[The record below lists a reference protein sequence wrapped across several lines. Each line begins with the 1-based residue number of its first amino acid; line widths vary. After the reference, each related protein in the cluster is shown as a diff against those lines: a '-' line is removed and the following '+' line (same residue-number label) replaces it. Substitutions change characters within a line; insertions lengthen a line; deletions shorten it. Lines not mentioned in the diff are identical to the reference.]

1 MLRRPFSHPLDI
13 FIQDDSLFMMEA
25 MLPFLDPQ
33 VMKPLAI
40 YIKFTEMMIIL
51 NNINNQD
58 YMRRCCFHKDINN
71 YDAVLSSLK
80 DMGMS
85 EDIEQAMRMK
95 SAMDMMQHMNNT
107 HNPNKGEQ
115 YDARQHND
123 IRYED
128 DQYAGASYGDTAAEN
143 IPEENNYDS
152 PPNEGGSVFDNIMD
166 ILNDYDREHPSSD

>member
-33 VMKPLAI
+33 IMKPMAI

-80 DMGMS
+80 DMGMA
-85 EDIEQAMRMK
+85 EDIEHQW
-95 SAMDMMQHMNNT
+95 
-107 HNPNKGEQ
+107 
-115 YDARQHND
+115 ND
-123 IRYED
+123 RLH
-128 DQYAGASYGDTAAEN
+128 G
-143 IPEENNYDS
+143 P
-152 PPNEGGSVFDNIMD
+152 
-166 ILNDYDREHPSSD
+166 

>member
-33 VMKPLAI
+33 IMKPMAI

-80 DMGMS
+80 DMGMA

-95 SAMDMMQHMNNT
+95 SAMDMMQRMNNT
-107 HNPNKGEQ
+107 HSRLTSHIKMINM
-115 YDARQHND
+115 
-123 IRYED
+123 
-128 DQYAGASYGDTAAEN
+128 
-143 IPEENNYDS
+143 IPDNMIVSSMKMINTI
-152 PPNEGGSVFDNIMD
+152 PPPKISRKRIIMTVPKMKVTQSLT
-166 ILNDYDREHPSSD
+166 ISWIS

>member
-33 VMKPLAI
+33 IMKPMAI

-58 YMRRCCFHKDINN
+58 YMRRCRFHKDINN
-71 YDAVLSSLK
+71 YDAVISSLK
-80 DMGMS
+80 DMGMA

-107 HNPNKGEQ
+107 HNQTNEPYK
-115 YDARQHND
+115 
-123 IRYED
+123 D
-128 DQYAGASYGDTAAEN
+128 DQYDTAAED

-152 PPNEGGSVFDNIMD
+152 SKNEGDSVFDNIMD
-166 ILNDYDREHPSSD
+166 ILNDYDREHPSPD

>member
-33 VMKPLAI
+33 IMKPMAI

-80 DMGMS
+80 DMGMA

-107 HNPNKGEQ
+107 HSQTNEPYKDDQ
-115 YDARQHND
+115 YDTGQHND
-123 IRYED
+123 SRYED
-128 DQYAGASYGDTAAEN
+128 DQYDTAAED

-152 PPNEGGSVFDNIMD
+152 TKNEDGSVYDNIMD

>member
-33 VMKPLAI
+33 IMKPLAI
-40 YIKFTEMMIIL
+40 YIKFTEMMVIL

-95 SAMDMMQHMNNT
+95 SAMDMMQHMNAT
-107 HNPNKGEQ
+107 HSQNNEQ
-115 YDARQHND
+115 YNND
-123 IRYED
+123 PHDDNRYEG
-128 DQYAGASYGDTAAEN
+128 DQYANVSFDGSTEN
-143 IPEENNYDS
+143 IPGEDSYKSPHREE
-152 PPNEGGSVFDNIMD
+152 GSVFDNIMD
-166 ILNDYDREHPSSD
+166 ILNDYDRDHPSS

>member
-1 MLRRPFSHPLDI
+1 M
-13 FIQDDSLFMMEA
+13 
-25 MLPFLDPQ
+25 
-33 VMKPLAI
+33 AI

-80 DMGMS
+80 DMGMA

-95 SAMDMMQHMNNT
+95 SAMDMMQRMNNT
-107 HNPNKGEQ
+107 HSQTNEPYK
-115 YDARQHND
+115 
-123 IRYED
+123 D
-128 DQYAGASYGDTAAEN
+128 DQYDTGQHDSKQYENGQYDTAAED

-152 PPNEGGSVFDNIMD
+152 SKNEGGSVFDNIMD
-166 ILNDYDREHPSSD
+166 ILNDYDREHPSPD

>member
-33 VMKPLAI
+33 IMKPMAI

-80 DMGMS
+80 DMGMA

-107 HNPNKGEQ
+107 HSQTNEPYKDDQ
-115 YDARQHND
+115 YDPGHHND
-123 IRYED
+123 SRYED
-128 DQYAGASYGDTAAEN
+128 DQYDTAAED

-152 PPNEGGSVFDNIMD
+152 TKNEGGSVYDNIMD